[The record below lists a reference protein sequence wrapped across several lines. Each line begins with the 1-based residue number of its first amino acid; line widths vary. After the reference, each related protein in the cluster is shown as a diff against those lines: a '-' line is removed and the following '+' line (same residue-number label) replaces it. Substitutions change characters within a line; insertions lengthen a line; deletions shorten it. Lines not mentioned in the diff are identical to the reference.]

1 MMLILI
7 VEHHGKQNLIIYAC
21 KKFSL
26 WEDRPYLHT
35 ICLFTPLC
43 KPRCRGRDKK
53 ATEMNFVGRKR
64 WKVYSGSE
72 KMRNAS
78 SHQGE
83 NERQWKIQTWKNTY
97 KISSLI
103 KHGTWKFHV
112 VVMQNNNSE
121 MYKGVCC
128 ISKVVFLLIMTY
140 GFFCRSHCWSLFSA
154 TWFYFLF
161 EYKYINE
168 SFAFS

>member
-1 MMLILI
+1 M
-7 VEHHGKQNLIIYAC
+7 EHHGKQNLIIYAC
-21 KKFSL
+21 KKFWF
-26 WEDRPYLHT
+26 WEDHPNFYPHVFPPLHVSWGT
-35 ICLFTPLC
+35 G
-43 KPRCRGRDKK
+43 CRVRGKK
-53 ATEMNFVGRKR
+53 KTKEMNFVGRKT
-64 WKVYSGSE
+64 WKVYSSSE

-83 NERQWKIQTWKNTY
+83 NERQWKKQQTKRNTY

-103 KHGTWKFHV
+103 KHVTWKFHV
-112 VVMQNNNSE
+112 VVMQNNNRE
-121 MYKGVCC
+121 MYKKVCC

-140 GFFCRSHCWSLFSA
+140 RFFCRSHCWWPFSV